1 MFKSVLDC
9 ARTDK
14 LGVKCYAE
22 LVSASHPIKYSSQRV
37 WIPHQVRKDSLVV
50 WANVIPAEAGIH
62 LLVDTNGKNFNE

>member
-1 MFKSVLDC
+1 MLNWFQHLIQ
-9 ARTDK
+9 
-14 LGVKCYAE
+14 
-22 LVSASHPIKYSSQRV
+22 IKYSSQLV